1 MFNRYLNQASQLYVP
16 LTGNR
21 YQANLD
27 DLSVSDNDFVLQT
40 QINQHGQTCVEL
52 DWYAGR
58 QLYPVSKVIAHTFK
72 PTTVPTKYWDQITVE
87 FADSNPENLHPENLV
102 WRFPKMLGSEDNN
115 GFCYIPMCSRYMIS
129 REGAVFDTHRKRFL
143 KATYSQG
150 YFKFELVGDLGRTH
164 SPPRHRLL
172 GIVFLTYPA
181 NVDTM
186 TINHINGVRGD
197 DRLENLEWVT
207 HAENIQH
214 AVGMG
219 LKESPI
225 PVAVENLQNGVVDVV
240 MSVREC
246 SVRYGLHKVMLM
258 RLFTQAPWYYE
269 KWPYRFYFKD
279 EVDRT
284 KGQSQTTKALVRNMR
299 DGTIVE
305 YNSITECAKSLELNL
320 GDINA
325 RVVSEYDRVYPD
337 GLQIRRK
344 RDVTSW
350 YEPEDVE
357 KAIAEAGSHFSCEV
371 RDCSTGEISRYNSQ
385 EETSAALGICR
396 AAMHVWLSFEGKRVF
411 RSQSNERLVQ
421 VRRCSVLENWVVPE
435 DPQMAYDLTSLEK
448 RVIVRDILVGKDVV
462 YESAVQCAAAH
473 QILTTTLNYR
483 LSMRGQRLFEY
494 RYQFKYTT
502 DPLEFKQFNYAP
514 PPRKRV
520 RKTSLTAGK
529 LLRAS
534 NTKSV

>member
-16 LTGNR
+16 LTDNR

-102 WRFPKMLGSEDNN
+102 WRFPKMLGSEDSN
-115 GFCYIPMCSRYMIS
+115 GFGYIPMYCRYMIS
-129 REGAVFDTHRKRFL
+129 REGTVFDTHRKRFL

-150 YFKFELVGDLGRTH
+150 YFKFELVDDLKNTYNVM
-164 SPPRHRLL
+164 RHRLV
-172 GIVFLTYPA
+172 GYVFLDYPS
-181 NVDTM
+181 NVDSM
-186 TINHINGVRGD
+186 TINHINGIRGD
-197 DRLENLEWVT
+197 DSVENLEWMTV
-207 HAENIQH
+207 AENIRH
-214 AVGMG
+214 AVEMG
-219 LKESPI
+219 LKDTPK
-225 PVAVENLQNGVVDVV
+225 PVMIENLVDGGVKVEF
-240 MSVREC
+240 SLRHC
-246 SVRYGLHKVMLM
+246 SKAYNVSKLTLAKKL
-258 RLFTQAPWYYE
+258 TQAPWFYQQ
-269 KWPYRFYFKD
+269 WPYRFSFKD
-279 EVDRT
+279 EKDRE
-284 KGQSQTTKALVRNMR
+284 KGRTLTKALVRNMR
-299 DGTIVE
+299 DGSVTE
-305 YNSITECAKSLELNL
+305 YASLSECAKVL
-320 GDINA
+320 GLTLMMVNA
-325 RVVSEYDRVYPD
+325 RINSEHDRVFPD

-344 RDVTSW
+344 KDVVTW
-350 YEPEDVE
+350 HEPEDVE
-357 KAIAEAGSHFSCEV
+357 KAIAQAGGTFSCDV
-371 RDCSTGEISRYNSQ
+371 RDCLTGEVSRYSSQ
-385 EETSAALGICR
+385 EETSAALGIGR

-411 RSQSNERLVQ
+411 RSQRDERLVQ
-421 VRRCSVLENWVVPE
+421 VRRCSVLEDWVIPE
-435 DPQMAYDLTSLEK
+435 DPQMAYDLASLEK

-483 LSMRGQRLFEY
+483 LSMRGQKLFEY
-494 RYQFKYTT
+494 KYQFKYTT
-502 DPLEFKQFNYAP
+502 DPLEFKHFNYVP